1 VIPVSTTTELALRGA
16 MSRLLEGKPEKTD
29 GRLTVVNLAT
39 EAGVSR
45 ATANRAT
52 TVLTT
57 FREAIAEVRWRRGS
71 GRTAQSDNSEG
82 TPRSIEDLL
91 AQHLQ
96 VRALLRASEQ
106 RRIKREGA
114 CLRIVDL

>member
-1 VIPVSTTTELALRGA
+1 MIPVSTATELALRAA
-16 MSRLLEGKPEKTD
+16 MSRLLDGKSERTD
-29 GRLTVVNLAT
+29 GGLTVVNLAT

-52 TVLTT
+52 GVLKT
-57 FREAIAEVRWRRGS
+57 FREAVAEISRRRGVE
-71 GRTAQSDNSEG
+71 RTAQQADSEE
-82 TPRSIEDLL
+82 TSRYVKDLL

-106 RRIKREGA
+106 RRITRQGVR
-114 CLRIVDL
+114 LRIID